1 MSPKALNKPGEPRH
15 VLITGASTG
24 IGYACALHLCAT
36 GFHVFAGVRKEGDGE
51 ALRQSAAGV
60 LSSGVLTPLMLD
72 VTDEASI
79 RAACEVVAAHGGL
92 CGLVNNAGVARL
104 GPLEYFPISD
114 VRLHMEVNV
123 IGAIAVTQAFLPL
136 LREGRGR
143 IVNMGSISGLCALPF
158 ASAYAASKF
167 ALEAVSDS
175 LRVELRPWGIHV
187 AIIEPGNVETPIW
200 DKGIAAADEMLRAAP
215 ADVAAQGQKLYG
227 PVIEFLKKRAQNPR
241 GIAPERVARVA
252 AHALTAKRPRARY
265 LVGGDARALQLLK
278 VLPPPLRDRIIETQ
292 LPRYGR

>member
-1 MSPKALNKPGEPRH
+1 MKNNQPRS

-24 IGYACALHLCAT
+24 IGRACALHLCAT

-60 LSSGVLTPLMLD
+60 LSSGVLTPLLLD
-72 VTDEASI
+72 VTEEASI
-79 RAACEVVAAHGGL
+79 RAAYEVVAQCGAL
-92 CGLVNNAGVARL
+92 DGLVNNAGVARL
-104 GPLEYFPISD
+104 GPLEYFPIAD
-114 VRLHMEVNV
+114 LRLQMEVNV
-123 IGAIAVTQAFLPL
+123 IGAVAVTQAFLPL
-136 LREGRGR
+136 LRESKGRV
-143 IVNMGSISGLCALPF
+143 VNIGSVSGLCALPF
-158 ASAYAASKF
+158 ASAYAASKH

-241 GIAPERVARVA
+241 GIPAERVARVV

-265 LVGGDARALQLLK
+265 LVGGDARALQILQ
-278 VLPPPLRDRIIETQ
+278 VLPTPLRDRIIATQ